1 MVVTWYF
8 LPLTNKRKEIC
19 FGCRWD
25 KGELLFNLIKMTIL
39 RDDSMYNLEKIYMF
53 QNVSMG
59 HLSEKGSN
67 IPLKSLSTKET
78 YMLHMKCTFKSH
90 QKNFRAPLH
99 WWIVSGI
106 PDVCENLDPVCNF
119 QFVNWKINRKLPPPQ
134 IGRISGWHVLT
145 GFVTHVT

>member
-1 MVVTWYF
+1 MQS
-8 LPLTNKRKEIC
+8 KEKKYVLGVGGSKESFFSIWLKWQ
-19 FGCRWD
+19 FW
-25 KGELLFNLIKMTIL
+25 EIIQYWIA
-39 RDDSMYNLEKIYMF
+39 MYNVEKIYMF